1 MTFNRVKSSFLHWQE
16 KEREKRGEFSAQIGI
31 KSGAPSITLTAVSCS
46 CGVDMITAITRATFI
61 TLFGTM
67 TSSKR
72 YFTLRVNQT

>member
-1 MTFNRVKSSFLHWQE
+1 
-16 KEREKRGEFSAQIGI
+16 
-31 KSGAPSITLTAVSCS
+31 
-46 CGVDMITAITRATFI
+46 VDMITAITRATFI